1 MDREQGKLFLE
12 TLKSLNMEKTNFL
25 NLNTRFNNIF
35 VLLGCYY
42 FTKKTYKY
50 VNNISVYNWIKTIP
64 WIKRYIQKRVDS
76 AIKDIDKE
84 FKSDH
89 TFINTLPQNGYGV
102 NDIKSLQLQYKTKR
116 TYNYDNGVV
125 SGTVYYGSN
134 PDLTNL
140 MCDTVREFIYSN
152 PLHPDVFP
160 DVKIMETEVVNMV
173 KHLFNGNKDTCGN
186 LTSGGTESILMA
198 CKTYRDWA
206 RDNKNITKPE
216 IVVGESVHGSFLKA
230 GDYFNIKIVT
240 VPVEGS
246 SGKTCIKSMANKINK
261 NTVCIVGS
269 APSFAH
275 GVIDNIKE
283 MSDLALKHNI
293 GLHVDCCLGG
303 FILPFIKQTG
313 LCDHEFDFQLP
324 GVTSI
329 SVDSHKYGNSM
340 KGSSI
345 ILYKNKKLRKYQY
358 FINTEWNGGIY
369 ATPTIAGSRSGVIV
383 ATTWASLL
391 YHGMSGYTELAIRI
405 IKLKNHLV
413 QAIKTIPELRIIG
426 NPATSVIAVDSEIV
440 DIYLVGSKMSE
451 KGWNLNILQNPKAF
465 HICLTSVHVK
475 NKIAEKFIEDLSYA
489 VTYAKTHPDNKKSGT
504 CAIYGMTSTVG
515 DKSIVKEVTCGF
527 LDSLTYSS

>member
-35 VLLGCYY
+35 VIKGCYY

-50 VNNISVYNWIKTIP
+50 VSNISVYNWIKTIP

-206 RDNKNITKPE
+206 RDNK
-216 IVVGESVHGSFLKA
+216 
-230 GDYFNIKIVT
+230 
-240 VPVEGS
+240 
-246 SGKTCIKSMANKINK
+246 
-261 NTVCIVGS
+261 
-269 APSFAH
+269 
-275 GVIDNIKE
+275 
-283 MSDLALKHNI
+283 
-293 GLHVDCCLGG
+293 
-303 FILPFIKQTG
+303 
-313 LCDHEFDFQLP
+313 
-324 GVTSI
+324 
-329 SVDSHKYGNSM
+329 KYN
-340 KGSSI
+340 
-345 ILYKNKKLRKYQY
+345 
-358 FINTEWNGGIY
+358 
-369 ATPTIAGSRSGVIV
+369 
-383 ATTWASLL
+383 
-391 YHGMSGYTELAIRI
+391 
-405 IKLKNHLV
+405 
-413 QAIKTIPELRIIG
+413 QA
-426 NPATSVIAVDSEIV
+426 
-440 DIYLVGSKMSE
+440 
-451 KGWNLNILQNPKAF
+451 
-465 HICLTSVHVK
+465 
-475 NKIAEKFIEDLSYA
+475 
-489 VTYAKTHPDNKKSGT
+489 
-504 CAIYGMTSTVG
+504 
-515 DKSIVKEVTCGF
+515 
-527 LDSLTYSS
+527 